1 MFGLELL
8 AKLFK
13 VLRSGESPNQIAAGF
28 ILGMIP
34 GLTPIWN
41 LHNLIVLILL
51 IILRVNFAAAI
62 FSFILFSAFAY
73 IFDPLFHSLGYYF
86 LVEQT
91 SLNDFWTT
99 FFNTPVLGLSGLNNT
114 VVLGS
119 FIVSIILL
127 LPVFF
132 LMKEFII
139 VYRER
144 IDSRLQKLKIVQTI
158 KGSKIYT
165 WYEKIKNLGG

>member
-41 LHNLIVLILL
+41 FHNLIVLILL

-73 IFDPLFHSLGYYF
+73 IFDPLFHSLGYYL

-91 SLNDFWTT
+91 SLYEFWNT
-99 FFNTPVLGLSGLNNT
+99 FFNTPVFGLSGLNNT

-119 FIVSIILL
+119 FIVSLILL
-127 LPVFF
+127 IPMFF
-132 LMKEFII
+132 LMKKFII

>member
-41 LHNLIVLILL
+41 FHNLIVLILL

-73 IFDPLFHSLGYYF
+73 IFDPLFHSFGYYF
-86 LVEQT
+86 LVE
-91 SLNDFWTT
+91 
-99 FFNTPVLGLSGLNNT
+99 
-114 VVLGS
+114 
-119 FIVSIILL
+119 
-127 LPVFF
+127 
-132 LMKEFII
+132 
-139 VYRER
+139 
-144 IDSRLQKLKIVQTI
+144 
-158 KGSKIYT
+158 
-165 WYEKIKNLGG
+165 

>member
-1 MFGLELL
+1 M
-8 AKLFK
+8 
-13 VLRSGESPNQIAAGF
+13 
-28 ILGMIP
+28 GMIP
-34 GLTPIWN
+34 GLTPVWN

-73 IFDPLFHSLGYYF
+73 IFDPLFHSLGYY
-86 LVEQT
+86 LLAEQI
-91 SLNDFWTT
+91 SLNEFWTA
-99 FFNTPVLGLSGLNNT
+99 FFNSPILGLSNLNNT

-119 FIVSIILL
+119 FLVSLILL
-127 LPVFF
+127 LPMFF
-132 LMKEFII
+132 LMKKFII
-139 VYRER
+139 VYREN

-158 KGSKIYT
+158 KGSKIYI

>member
-41 LHNLIVLILL
+41 FHNLIVLILL

-73 IFDPLFHSLGYYF
+73 IFDPLFH
-86 LVEQT
+86 
-91 SLNDFWTT
+91 
-99 FFNTPVLGLSGLNNT
+99 
-114 VVLGS
+114 
-119 FIVSIILL
+119 
-127 LPVFF
+127 
-132 LMKEFII
+132 
-139 VYRER
+139 
-144 IDSRLQKLKIVQTI
+144 
-158 KGSKIYT
+158 
-165 WYEKIKNLGG
+165 NLG

>member
-41 LHNLIVLILL
+41 FHNLIVLILL

-91 SLNDFWTT
+91 SLHDFWNT
-99 FFNTPVLGLSGLNNT
+99 FFNTPLLGLSNLNNT

-119 FIVSIILL
+119 FIVSLL
-127 LPVFF
+127 LLIPMFF
-132 LMKEFII
+132 LMKKFII

-144 IDSRLQKLKIVQTI
+144 IDSRLQKLKIVQAI